1 MKTQRALGILMGLSL
16 LSSKMLSA
24 QPKTRSKDDKS
35 YYFEPTKIKRDPFQP
50 IADLGNNKNLLTAFD
65 VTRFQLVAVLTGMG
79 SPRAMIML
87 PNKETEIVRVGDKLG
102 KNNGKVHRIND
113 SEVVVKEAY
122 KDYQGKLR
130 SYFTSLVI
138 AD

>member
-1 MKTQRALGILMGLSL
+1 MKYFILFSL
-16 LSSKMLSA
+16 AFVQLLLA
-24 QPKTRSKDDKS
+24 QPKERNKDDKS
-35 YYFEPTKIKRDPFQP
+35 YYFDPTKIKRDPFQP
-50 IADLGNNKNLLTAFD
+50 LSDIGNNKNLLTAFD

-87 PNKETEIVRVGDKLG
+87 PNKETEIVRVGDRLG

-113 SEVVVKEAY
+113 SEVVVTESY
-122 KDYQGKLR
+122 KDYQGKVR
-130 SYFTSLVI
+130 SYYTSLVI

>member
-1 MKTQRALGILMGLSL
+1 MKIFIVLSL
-16 LSSKMLSA
+16 LLLRTINS
-24 QPKTRSKDDKS
+24 QPNERSKDDKT
-35 YYFEPTKIKRDPFQP
+35 YYFDPTKIKRDPFQP
-50 IADLGNNKNLLTAFD
+50 VADLGNNKNLLTAFD

-79 SPRAMIML
+79 SSRAMIML

-102 KNNGKVHRIND
+102 KNSGKVHRIND
-113 SEVVVKEAY
+113 SEVVVRESY

>member
-1 MKTQRALGILMGLSL
+1 MRKLLLCNVCLLGVAF
-16 LSSKMLSA
+16 A
-24 QPKTRSKDDKS
+24 QPKTRSRDDKS
-35 YYFEPTKIKRDPFQP
+35 YYYEPSKMKRDPFQP
-50 IADLGNNKNLLTAFD
+50 LADAGSNKSLLTAFD

-113 SEVVVKEAY
+113 SEVVIKESY
-122 KDYQGKLR
+122 KDYQGKMR

>member
-1 MKTQRALGILMGLSL
+1 MRILVVISL
-16 LSSKMLSA
+16 LLFHIANS
-24 QPKTRSKDDKS
+24 QPSERSKDDKS
-35 YYFEPTKIKRDPFQP
+35 YYFDPTKIKRDPFQP
-50 IADLGNNKNLLTAFD
+50 LSDIGNNKNLLTAFD

-102 KNNGKVHRIND
+102 KNSGKVHRIND
-113 SEVVVKEAY
+113 SEVVVRESY
-122 KDYQGKLR
+122 KDYQGKIR

>member
-1 MKTQRALGILMGLSL
+1 MKTQRVLSVCIVLSL
-16 LSSKMLSA
+16 LSLNTLDA
-24 QPKTRSKDDKS
+24 QPKPRSKDDKS
-35 YYFEPTKIKRDPFQP
+35 YYFEPSKIKRDPFQP

-79 SPRAMIML
+79 SSRAMIML

-113 SEVVVKEAY
+113 SEIVVKEAY

>member
-1 MKTQRALGILMGLSL
+1 MKIQRTVSAAITLSL
-16 LSSKMLSA
+16 FLLNALNA
-24 QPKTRSKDDKS
+24 QPKARSKDDKS
-35 YYFEPTKIKRDPFQP
+35 YYFEPSKIKRDPFQP
-50 IADLGNNKNLLTAFD
+50 IADLGNNRNLLTAFD